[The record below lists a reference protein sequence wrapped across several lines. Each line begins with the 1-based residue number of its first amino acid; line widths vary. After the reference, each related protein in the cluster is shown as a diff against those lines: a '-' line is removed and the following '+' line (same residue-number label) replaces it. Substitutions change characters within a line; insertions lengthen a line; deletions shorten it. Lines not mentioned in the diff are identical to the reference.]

1 MLRYVK
7 IAFQIMG
14 EIFMYVKK
22 QLTPKDQQKLLTTQL
37 AMTVSSALSLT
48 INLKSVSV
56 CLVIRRISVSSF
68 VNIDKSL
75 VASFN
80 LENPCSTSELHFP
93 ILCHTAGNKLHSPS
107 SSSFD
112 IEIMLHLARS
122 TGETTSEVQA
132 SITKRC
138 EIECF
143 SLGPVFCVTRL
154 SYIDAKT

>member
-1 MLRYVK
+1 MR
-7 IAFQIMG
+7 

-37 AMTVSSALSLT
+37 AMTVASELSLT

-56 CLVIRRISVSSF
+56 CLIIRRISVSSL
-68 VNIDKSL
+68 VSIGKSL

-93 ILCHTAGNKLHSPS
+93 VLCHAAGNKLHSPS